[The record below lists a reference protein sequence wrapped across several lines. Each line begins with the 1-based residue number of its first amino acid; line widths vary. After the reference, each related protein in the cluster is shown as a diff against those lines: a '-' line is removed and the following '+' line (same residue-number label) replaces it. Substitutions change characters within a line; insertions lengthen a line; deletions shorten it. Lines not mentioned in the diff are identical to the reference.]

1 MKDRSAVKAALRAQV
16 IETPSWGYG
25 NSGTRF
31 KVFAQPGVPR
41 DPFEKLADAA
51 VVHAVTGVAPVVSLH
66 IPWDRVSDFG
76 KLAAHAQALGVRI
89 GAINSNTFQ
98 DDDYRIGS
106 VCHPD
111 PTVRRKAIAHLL
123 ECVDIMDATGS
134 RDLKLW
140 FADGTNYPGQDDIT
154 ARQDRLA
161 EALSEV
167 YTRLGD
173 GQRMVLEYKL
183 FEPSF
188 YTTDVPDWGTS
199 YAHCLHLGPKA
210 KVVVDT
216 GHHAPGVNIEFIV
229 AFLLREKK
237 LGAFD
242 FNSRFY
248 ADDDLMVGAADP
260 FQLFR
265 ILHEVAKNDGF
276 DPANG
281 VAFML
286 DQCHNIEAK
295 IPAIIRSVM
304 NVQEATAKAL
314 LVDLDALHATQ
325 STGDVLGAN
334 AVLMDAY
341 NTDVRPLL
349 AEVRAEMALD
359 PDPLAAYR
367 TTGHAEKIA
376 AERVGG
382 TQAGWGA

>member
-1 MKDRSAVKAALRAQV
+1 MTELAAVKAALKTQAV
-16 IETPSWGYG
+16 ETPSWAYG

-31 KVFAQPGVPR
+31 KVFAQQGVPR
-41 DPFEKLADAA
+41 TPQEKLEDAA
-51 VVHAVTGVAPVVSLH
+51 QVHAFTGVAPTVALH
-66 IPWDRVSDFG
+66 IPWDKVEDYAALAKFAEERGV
-76 KLAAHAQALGVRI
+76 KL

-98 DDDYRIGS
+98 DDAYKLGS
-106 VCHPD
+106 ICHPEAA
-111 PTVRRKAIAHLL
+111 VRRKALDHLL

-134 RDLKLW
+134 TDLKLW
-140 FADGTNYPGQDDIT
+140 FADGTNYPGQDDLR

-161 EALSEV
+161 EGLSEV
-167 YTRLGD
+167 YDRLGD
-173 GQRMVLEYKL
+173 GQRMLLEYKF
-183 FEPSF
+183 FEPAF
-188 YTTDVPDWGTS
+188 YSTDVPDWGTA
-199 YAHCLHLGPKA
+199 YAHCLKLGEKA
-210 KVVVDT
+210 QVVVDT
-216 GHHAPGVNIEFIV
+216 GHHAPGTNIEFIV
-229 AFLLREKK
+229 ATLLREGK
-237 LGAFD
+237 LGGFD

-265 ILHEVAKNDGF
+265 IMYEVIRGGGF
-276 DPANG
+276 TPD

-314 LVDLDALHATQ
+314 LVDREALAVAQ
-325 STGDVLGAN
+325 REGDVLEAN

-349 AEVRAEMALD
+349 AEVRGEMGLD
-359 PDPLAAYR
+359 ANPIAAYR
-367 TTGHAEKIA
+367 RSGWAEKIV

-382 TQAGWGA
+382 EQAGWGA